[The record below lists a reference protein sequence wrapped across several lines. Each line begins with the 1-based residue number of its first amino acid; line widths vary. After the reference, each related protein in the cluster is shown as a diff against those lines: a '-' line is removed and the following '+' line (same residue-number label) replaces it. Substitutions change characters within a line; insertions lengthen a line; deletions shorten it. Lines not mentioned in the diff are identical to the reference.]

1 MLHIIDCSENNFI
14 DNYNT
19 IQKELI
25 KYGKNV
31 SKKKQLIAISKSDL
45 FAESKEKLSN
55 LVEKKLRKKAY
66 IFSSMSN
73 DGIED
78 LVKALFKEC
87 EK

>member
-1 MLHIIDCSENNFI
+1 MLHIIDCSENNFV

-45 FAESKEKLSN
+45 FADSKEKLSS
-55 LVEKKLRKKAY
+55 LVEKKFRKKAY
-66 IFSSMSN
+66 IFSSVSN
-73 DGIED
+73 DGIEA
-78 LVKALFKEC
+78 LVKAIFKEC